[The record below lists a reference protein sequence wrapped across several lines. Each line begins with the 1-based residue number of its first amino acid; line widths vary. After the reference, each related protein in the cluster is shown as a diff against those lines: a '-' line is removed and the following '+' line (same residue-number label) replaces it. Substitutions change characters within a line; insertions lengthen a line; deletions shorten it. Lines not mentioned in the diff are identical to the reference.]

1 MFLKLSSSVF
11 LLNDSSFLLLNY
23 QYSHHLL
30 NSSPFFTCSNLVMLS
45 LRLSWSHKI
54 HRHIQLGIRSIH
66 IAGKNT
72 KMMPFETMEID
83 HHCAVLC
90 SVISHAQLFVTPW
103 TVAHQ
108 APLSTEILQ
117 ARILEWVAI
126 PSSRGSSQPRNPTG
140 VSGFAGGFFSTELPG
155 KP

>member
-1 MFLKLSSSVF
+1 
-11 LLNDSSFLLLNY
+11 
-23 QYSHHLL
+23 
-30 NSSPFFTCSNLVMLS
+30 
-45 LRLSWSHKI
+45 
-54 HRHIQLGIRSIH
+54 
-66 IAGKNT
+66 
-72 KMMPFETMEID
+72 MPFETMEID

-117 ARILEWVAI
+117 ARILERVAI